1 MRKTYRQFDE
11 FFKFIMTLN
20 TAALLP
26 VLNYL
31 YNTDFKMNDVTIVI
45 ENNEQINVNQQIGRF
60 NKNFADLMIAIT
72 EHYDGAKQ
80 RHIFHIE
87 LQSRLDKMMPYRMLQ
102 YGLQYGLRAA
112 CFCNNKMMLKLPR
125 QKVLYPLKIAK
136 DHSVDKLLIK
146 QHGKDDFIFDFES
159 VYVDDI
165 TDAEIKEKHLGL
177 FALFKLFNRS
187 LEVSDP
193 NKNKALLENAFETID
208 DNYTNYIK
216 LTEVEVESM
225 KQAMQVVIKGD
236 MDLGAFKNIRK
247 EAERVVAERH
257 RAAAEGRAEG
267 RAEGK
272 AEGKAEGLIEGET
285 RKSVQIVKNMLL
297 DGTLSD
303 DQIMRFADIDRTEL
317 DRIKAML

>member
-1 MRKTYRQFDE
+1 
-11 FFKFIMTLN
+11 
-20 TAALLP
+20 
-26 VLNYL
+26 
-31 YNTDFKMNDVTIVI
+31 
-45 ENNEQINVNQQIGRF
+45 
-60 NKNFADLMIAIT
+60 
-72 EHYDGAKQ
+72 
-80 RHIFHIE
+80 
-87 LQSRLDKMMPYRMLQ
+87 
-102 YGLQYGLRAA
+102 
-112 CFCNNKMMLKLPR
+112 
-125 QKVLYPLKIAK
+125 
-136 DHSVDKLLIK
+136 
-146 QHGKDDFIFDFES
+146 
-159 VYVDDI
+159 
-165 TDAEIKEKHLGL
+165 
-177 FALFKLFNRS
+177 
-187 LEVSDP
+187 
-193 NKNKALLENAFETID
+193 
-208 DNYTNYIK
+208 
-216 LTEVEVESM
+216 M